1 MINFKVSLETYFE
14 KFLKPE
20 TPYEN
25 NNYSLFVLQ
34 LMVPV
39 GMQLQTR

>member
-1 MINFKVSLETYFE
+1 MNFKVSLETY
-14 KFLKPE
+14 FLKPE

-25 NNYSLFVLQ
+25 NNHSLFVLQ